1 MQAANNSNFGSFAL
15 RALIYKDKKR
25 KSGAAAFVCSS
36 DVRPNTP
43 PARENVPK
51 SKKSGLKG
59 GRGRACNVSRRT
71 KKTSATPTEATKDI
85 ASVTIEA
92 TNGIDSVTTKATND
106 IASVTIEATN
116 DIDSVTTNDIAS
128 VTLEATNG
136 IDSVTTNNVARATN
150 PVFSPEQRAAA
161 DAVVQQALENIK
173 RKQEAQVQPP
183 VLMPVF
189 EYEVSQDDLPMIDDW
204 SSMMGS
210 IGH

>member
-71 KKTSATPTEATKDI
+71 KKTSATPTEAT
-85 ASVTIEA
+85 
-92 TNGIDSVTTKATND
+92 ND
-106 IASVTIEATN
+106 IA
-116 DIDSVTTNDIAS
+116 SVTTNDIAS

-136 IDSVTTNNVARATN
+136 FDSVTTNNVARATN
-150 PVFSPEQRAAA
+150 SVFSPEQRAAA

-183 VLMPVF
+183 VLMPEF

>member
-1 MQAANNSNFGSFAL
+1 MQTANNSNLGSFAL
-15 RALIYKDKKR
+15 RAFIYKDKKR
-25 KSGAAAFVCSS
+25 KSGAAAFAGSS

-43 PARENVPK
+43 PAREIVPK
-51 SKKSGLKG
+51 SQKSGLKG
-59 GRGRACNVSRRT
+59 GRRQACNVSKRM
-71 KKTSATPTEATKDI
+71 KKHSATPSEATNGID
-85 ASVTIEA
+85 SVTLEA
-92 TNGIDSVTTKATND
+92 TNGIDSVTTKATN
-106 IASVTIEATN
+106 
-116 DIDSVTTNDIAS
+116 
-128 VTLEATNG
+128 
-136 IDSVTTNNVARATN
+136 NVARATK
-150 PVFSPEQRAAA
+150 PVFSPEQCAAA

>member
-1 MQAANNSNFGSFAL
+1 MQAANNSNLGSFAL
-15 RALIYKDKKR
+15 RAFIYKDKKR
-25 KSGAAAFVCSS
+25 KSGAAAFAGSS

-43 PARENVPK
+43 PAREIVPK
-51 SKKSGLKG
+51 LKKKSGLKG

-71 KKTSATPTEATKDI
+71 PKRHSATPTEATNGI

-92 TNGIDSVTTKATND
+92 TNGIDSVTTKA
-106 IASVTIEATN
+106 
-116 DIDSVTTNDIAS
+116 
-128 VTLEATNG
+128 
-136 IDSVTTNNVARATN
+136 TNNVARATN

>member
-1 MQAANNSNFGSFAL
+1 MQAANNSNLGSFAL
-15 RALIYKDKKR
+15 RAFIYKDKKR

-43 PARENVPK
+43 PAREIVPK
-51 SKKSGLKG
+51 AKQSGLKG
-59 GRGRACNVSRRT
+59 GRRQACNVSRRT
-71 KKTSATPTEATKDI
+71 PKRHSATPTEATNGI
-85 ASVTIEA
+85 ASVTI
-92 TNGIDSVTTKATND
+92 
-106 IASVTIEATN
+106 
-116 DIDSVTTNDIAS
+116 
-128 VTLEATNG
+128 EATNG
-136 IDSVTTNNVARATN
+136 IDSVTTNNVARATKS
-150 PVFSPEQRAAA
+150 VFSPEQRAAA

-183 VLMPVF
+183 VLMPEF

>member
-1 MQAANNSNFGSFAL
+1 M
-15 RALIYKDKKR
+15 RAFIYKDKKR
-25 KSGAAAFVCSS
+25 KSGAAAFAGSS

-43 PARENVPK
+43 PAREIVPK
-51 SKKSGLKG
+51 LKKKSGLKG
-59 GRGRACNVSRRT
+59 GRGRACNVARRT
-71 KKTSATPTEATKDI
+71 KKTSATPTEA
-85 ASVTIEA
+85 
-92 TNGIDSVTTKATND
+92 
-106 IASVTIEATN
+106 
-116 DIDSVTTNDIAS
+116 TNDIAS

-136 IDSVTTNNVARATN
+136 IDSVTTNNVARATK
-150 PVFSPEQRAAA
+150 PVFSSEQRAAA